1 MGRDEFYVK
10 KQRHISLEA
19 FTKRKLPGAFGE
31 LTKNAP
37 AIANVRAQEV

>member
-1 MGRDEFYVK
+1 MSFTSK
-10 KQRHISLEA
+10 NSATISLEA

-37 AIANVRAQEV
+37 AIANVRVQEV